1 MTTGDVTYLVEELA
15 RLTDTVKRLGAL
27 AAQPVQPQSSV
38 EIARNSKGVTWV
50 VKAYHGTS
58 HIRPETPAKRYV
70 YSPVTASRGARAPSV
85 CAELGRP
92 WLRSTPT
99 VPTRVPGPSEG

>member
-38 EIARNSKGVTWV
+38 EIARKSKGVTWV
-50 VKAYHGTS
+50 VKAYHG
-58 HIRPETPAKRYV
+58 Y
-70 YSPVTASRGARAPSV
+70 
-85 CAELGRP
+85 
-92 WLRSTPT
+92 
-99 VPTRVPGPSEG
+99 